1 VHPSDRIVRH
11 RLPDRI
17 FHWVMAASVVALLAT
32 GFLPVLGVNFAW
44 VTIHWGAGLVLTAA
58 VLFHILRAMVW
69 QEPSSMMVWPAD
81 LRAAWQ
87 AILAALGRRAVVPKP
102 GKYLLL
108 QKLYHHAIA
117 LVLLVTIGTGLLMM
131 VKVDTPF
138 WTRDPYWLG
147 DGTWGVIY
155 VLHGVAAMAS
165 ITLIMVHVY
174 FALRPEKL
182 WLTRS
187 MIVGWI
193 TGDEYWERHDP
204 ARWKPGGRARK
215 PRATAGSEDIADRAR
230 REIIIR
236 GEP

>member
-1 VHPSDRIVRH
+1 VRAPDRIVRH

-17 FHWVMAASVVALLAT
+17 FHWVMAAAVLALLAT
-32 GFLPVLGVNFAW
+32 GFLPILGVRFGW
-44 VTIHWGAGLVLTAA
+44 VTLHWIAGLALAAA
-58 VLFHILRAMVW
+58 VLFHVVRALLW
-69 QEPSSMMVWPAD
+69 LEPSSMMVWPAD
-81 LRAAWQ
+81 LKAAWS
-87 AILAALGRRAVVPKP
+87 AVRRAFGARAPVPRP

-117 LVLLVTIGTGLLMM
+117 LVLLTTIATGLLMM

-147 DGTWGVIY
+147 DSTWGVIY
-155 VLHGVAAMAS
+155 VLHGLAALAS

-187 MIVGWI
+187 MVLGWI
-193 TGDEYWERHDP
+193 TGAEYAAEHDP
-204 ARWKPGGRARK
+204 ARWRIAGRSAAESQAAAESRE
-215 PRATAGSEDIADRAR
+215 AAD
-230 REIIIR
+230 
-236 GEP
+236 

>member
-1 VHPSDRIVRH
+1 VRSSDRVVRH

-17 FHWVMAASVVALLAT
+17 FHWVMAISVLALLAT
-32 GFLPVLGVNFAW
+32 GFLPILGVNFSW
-44 VTIHWGAGLVLTAA
+44 VTIHWSAGLVLAAA
-58 VLFHILRAMVW
+58 VLFHIVRALAW
-69 QEPSSMMVWPAD
+69 LQPSSMMVWPAD
-81 LRAAWQ
+81 LRAAWR
-87 AILAALGRRAVVPKP
+87 AMLLALGRRAVVPKP

-117 LVLLVTIGTGLLMM
+117 LVLLITIGTGLPMM

-138 WTRDPYWLG
+138 WTRDPYWLS

-155 VLHGVAAMAS
+155 VLHGLAAMAS

-187 MIVGWI
+187 MILGWI
-193 TGDEYWERHDP
+193 TDDEYRDQHDP
-204 ARWKPGGRARK
+204 ERWRLGGRTRAERQQTAR
-215 PRATAGSEDIADRAR
+215 SEGAAD
-230 REIIIR
+230 
-236 GEP
+236 